1 MKKIEMTPDE
11 RAAACKKIENTMKTY
26 RIEVRDTYTHM
37 VDIDAESEDKAK
49 DIACD
54 IVGIPDESAVFSMER
69 EVYLEGEI

>member
-1 MKKIEMTPDE
+1 MKE
-11 RAAACKKIENTMKTY
+11 RQPVKKIENTMKTY

-54 IVGIPDESAVFSMER
+54 IVDIPDESAVFSMER